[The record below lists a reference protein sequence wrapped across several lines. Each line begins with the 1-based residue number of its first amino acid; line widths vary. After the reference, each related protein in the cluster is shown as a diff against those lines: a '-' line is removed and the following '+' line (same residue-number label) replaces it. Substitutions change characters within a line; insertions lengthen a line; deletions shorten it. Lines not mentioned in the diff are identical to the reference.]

1 MTPQRLVLIEE
12 RAHFRGGGAGV
23 GRREGEV
30 VTAFEWDLLMYGFR
44 RFGNLVRHKC
54 QNDKAMMQFAEGEMK
69 ANQSPLK
76 PI

>member
-12 RAHFRGGGAGV
+12 RAHFRGGVAGV
-23 GRREGEV
+23 GRGEGE

-44 RFGNLVRHKC
+44 RFGNLLRHKC
-54 QNDKAMMQFAEGEMK
+54 QNDKAMMQFGEGEMK
-69 ANQSPLK
+69 ANRSPLK